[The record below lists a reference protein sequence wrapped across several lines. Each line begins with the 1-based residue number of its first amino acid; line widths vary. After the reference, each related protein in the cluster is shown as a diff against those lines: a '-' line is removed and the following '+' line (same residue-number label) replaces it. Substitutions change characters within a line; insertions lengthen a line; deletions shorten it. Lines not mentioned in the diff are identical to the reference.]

1 MFSHRANVSLGAKE
15 MPQRPQDRWAAMHP
29 QGTQPPEGGRG
40 CEGDPMRIFRGPKA
54 RRNRDTSHI

>member
-1 MFSHRANVSLGAKE
+1 
-15 MPQRPQDRWAAMHP
+15 MPQGPQDRWAAMHP